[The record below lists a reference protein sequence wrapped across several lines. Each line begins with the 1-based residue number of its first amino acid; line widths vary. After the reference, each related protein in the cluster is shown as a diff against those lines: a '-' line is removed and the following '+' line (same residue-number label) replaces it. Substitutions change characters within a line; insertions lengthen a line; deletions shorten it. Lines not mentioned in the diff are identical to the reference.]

1 MSPRIVFNFTNCPQC
16 KSIKIEA
23 RYSFEISKI
32 MNEINTFEL
41 EVQKKALLRVKH
53 EDLDK
58 DPRLKDPNDEFYNN
72 LQKWSMFKLAYY

>member
-1 MSPRIVFNFTNCPQC
+1 
-16 KSIKIEA
+16 
-23 RYSFEISKI
+23 